1 MVFLFK
7 TFTFFFQ
14 SSKLSLIMHSTD
26 RTSAWIFESSKVHL
40 MEMPRK
46 WSFSFFFLNFNLN
59 LNFLFLWATITSEQY
74 LRHFL
79 AQTEIRIKNFYVEI
93 AQVRSAIFFFSPYGW
108 ANKQT
113 TRKTVC
119 DEDEST
125 DLWPTRTQGS
135 NWQR

>member
-1 MVFLFK
+1 ME
-7 TFTFFFQ
+7 FFF
-14 SSKLSLIMHSTD
+14 
-26 RTSAWIFESSKVHL
+26 F
-40 MEMPRK
+40 
-46 WSFSFFFLNFNLN
+46 FFFLNFNLN
-59 LNFLFLWATITSEQY
+59 LNFLFLWATTTSEQY

-93 AQVRSAIFFFSPYGW
+93 AQVRSATFFNRPT
-108 ANKQT
+108 AELINRRLVK
-113 TRKTVC
+113 KMC

>member
-1 MVFLFK
+1 
-7 TFTFFFQ
+7 
-14 SSKLSLIMHSTD
+14 
-26 RTSAWIFESSKVHL
+26 

-93 AQVRSAIFFFSPYGW
+93 AQVRSAIFFFRPT
-108 ANKQT
+108 AELINRRLVKQCVMKMNLPISGQPERRVAIGRDNRIGAT
-113 TRKTVC
+113 ERHQPKLPC
-119 DEDEST
+119 ESFAVSCRGCRN
-125 DLWPTRTQGS
+125 LARH
-135 NWQR
+135 